1 MVLKLKRIRST
12 KRSNKTKVK
21 STASKTAE
29 AGRAVERRDEQ
40 NGKVTEE
47 SGREIDSYLGPLFS
61 CWCMDA
67 AANDVDGIA
76 AILGKEVPGVN
87 EIDKV
92 SKKRVKKEARKKA
105 KKKAKEAARRKAEAE
120 QNEANTA
127 VVQNEFKMRAA
138 AHKQAEKDAMKAARK
153 AAKEE
158 AMKVALMKTIP
169 LPLLQTEGNDKNQVE
184 TSSPPQEDESNI
196 EKLLKQL
203 QEEQKELKDVDK
215 KRADVE
221 RKILD
226 TITMIK
232 AEATGTEIDSIQ
244 EDESLREILSWD
256 DHYDDGTAS
265 ETSSFIRAEEE
276 RGFMGMFL

>member
-40 NGKVTEE
+40 NGKLTEE
-47 SGREIDSYLGPLFS
+47 SGREDIDSVLGPLFS

-76 AILGKEVPGVN
+76 DILGKEVPGVN

-92 SKKRVKKEARKKA
+92 SKKRVKKEA
-105 KKKAKEAARRKAEAE
+105 KKKAKEAARRKVEAE

-158 AMKVALMKTIP
+158 AKKVALMKTIP

-232 AEATGTEIDSIQ
+232 AAATGTEIDSIQ